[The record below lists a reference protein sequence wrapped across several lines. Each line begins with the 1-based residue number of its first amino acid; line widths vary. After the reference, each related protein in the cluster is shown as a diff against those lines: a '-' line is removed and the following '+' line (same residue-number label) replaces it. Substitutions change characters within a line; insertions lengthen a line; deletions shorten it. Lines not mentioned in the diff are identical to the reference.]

1 MIFILKRKTMKNNNN
16 INESILDDIKDLIL
30 NSDKELASDE
40 NYQKL
45 KKYFEPIINGVK
57 SSEEITTDVLI
68 PKTTTTDDE
77 FYKKILSCLGAE
89 PTKGNMAFFY
99 AWRQSEGGSAAN
111 NPFNTT
117 KKMPGAKIYKGNTHG
132 VKNYKSV
139 EDGIEAT
146 CKTLKLD
153 YYTDIV
159 DGLKNDVGLKK
170 LSRMSSLKKWGTGD
184 LLASVADGYLSG
196 NSPKPKDINK
206 GYYA

>member
-1 MIFILKRKTMKNNNN
+1 MKNNN

-57 SSEEITTDVLI
+57 SFVEKPTDVLI
-68 PKTTTTDDE
+68 PNTTTTDDE

-89 PTKGNMAFFY
+89 PTKGNMSFFY
-99 AWRQSEGGSAAN
+99 AWRQAEGGTAAN

-117 KKMPGAKIYKGNTHG
+117 MKMPGATIYKNNTHG

-146 CKTLKLD
+146 CKTLKLS

-159 DGLKNDVGLKK
+159 NGLKNDVGLKK
-170 LSRMSSLKKWGTGD
+170 LSRMNSIKTWGTSD

-196 NSPKPKDINK
+196 HSPKPKDINK

>member
-1 MIFILKRKTMKNNNN
+1 MIFILKRKTMKNNN

-89 PTKGNMAFFY
+89 PTKGNMSFFY
-99 AWRQSEGGSAAN
+99 AWRQAEGGTAAN

-117 KKMPGAKIYKGNTHG
+117 MKMPGATKYKDNTHG

-146 CKTLKLD
+146 CKTLKLN

-159 DGLKNDVGLKK
+159 NGLKNDVGLKK
-170 LSRMSSLKKWGTGD
+170 LSRMSSIKKWGTTS

-196 NSPKPKDINK
+196 HSPKPKDINK

>member
-1 MIFILKRKTMKNNNN
+1 MIFILKRKTMKNNN

-30 NSDKELASDE
+30 NSDKELASNE
-40 NYQKL
+40 TYQKL
-45 KKYFEPIINGVK
+45 KKFFEPIINGVK

-89 PTKGNMAFFY
+89 PTKGNMSFFY
-99 AWRQSEGGSAAN
+99 AWRQAEGGTAAN

-117 KKMPGAKIYKGNTHG
+117 MKMPGATKYKDNTHG

-139 EDGIEAT
+139 EQGIEAT
-146 CKTLKLD
+146 CKTLKLH

-170 LSRMSSLKKWGTGD
+170 LSRMSSIKTWGTGD
-184 LLASVADGYLSG
+184 LLSSVADGYLSG
-196 NSPKPKDINK
+196 HSPKPKDINK

>member
-1 MIFILKRKTMKNNNN
+1 MIFILKRKTMKNNN

-30 NSDKELASDE
+30 NSDKELSSDE

-45 KKYFEPIINGVK
+45 KKYFEPMINGVK
-57 SSEEITTDVLI
+57 SSEVITTDVLI

-89 PTKGNMAFFY
+89 PTKGNMSFFY
-99 AWRQSEGGSAAN
+99 AWRQAEGGTAAN

-117 KKMPGAKIYKGNTHG
+117 MKMPGATKYKDNTHG

-139 EDGIEAT
+139 EQGIEAT
-146 CKTLKLD
+146 CKTLKLH

-170 LSRMSSLKKWGTGD
+170 LSRMSSIKTWGTSN

>member
-1 MIFILKRKTMKNNNN
+1 MIFILKRKTMKNNN

-89 PTKGNMAFFY
+89 PTKGNMSFFY
-99 AWRQSEGGSAAN
+99 AWRQAEGGTAAN

-117 KKMPGAKIYKGNTHG
+117 MKMPGATKYKNNTHG

-146 CKTLKLD
+146 CKTLKLN

-159 DGLKNDVGLKK
+159 NGLKNDVGLKK
-170 LSRMSSLKKWGTGD
+170 LSRMSSIKKWGTTS

-196 NSPKPKDINK
+196 HSPKPKDINK

>member
-1 MIFILKRKTMKNNNN
+1 MIFILKRKTMKNNN

-89 PTKGNMAFFY
+89 PTKGNMSFFY
-99 AWRQSEGGSAAN
+99 AWRQAEGGTAAN

-117 KKMPGAKIYKGNTHG
+117 MKMPGATKYKDNTHG

-146 CKTLKLD
+146 CKTLKLH

-159 DGLKNDVGLKK
+159 NGLKNDVGLKK
-170 LSRMSSLKKWGTGD
+170 LSRMSSIKTWGTSN

>member
-1 MIFILKRKTMKNNNN
+1 MIFILKRKTMKNDN
-16 INESILDDIKDLIL
+16 INESTLDDIKDLIL

-57 SSEEITTDVLI
+57 SSVEKPTDVLI
-68 PKTTTTDDE
+68 PNTTTTDDE

-89 PTKGNMAFFY
+89 STKGNMAFFY
-99 AWRQSEGGSAAN
+99 AWRQAEGGTAAN

-117 KKMPGAKIYKGNTHG
+117 MKMPGATIYKNNTHG

-146 CKTLKLD
+146 CKTLKLH

-170 LSRMSSLKKWGTGD
+170 LSRMRSIKTWGTTD

-196 NSPKPKDINK
+196 HSPKPKDINK

>member
-1 MIFILKRKTMKNNNN
+1 MIFILKRKTMKNNN

-89 PTKGNMAFFY
+89 PTKGNMSFFY
-99 AWRQSEGGSAAN
+99 AWRQAEGGTAAN

-117 KKMPGAKIYKGNTHG
+117 MKMPGATKYKDNTHG

-139 EDGIEAT
+139 EQGIEAT
-146 CKTLKLD
+146 CKTLKLH

-170 LSRMSSLKKWGTGD
+170 LSRMSSIKTWGTSN

>member
-1 MIFILKRKTMKNNNN
+1 
-16 INESILDDIKDLIL
+16 
-30 NSDKELASDE
+30 
-40 NYQKL
+40 
-45 KKYFEPIINGVK
+45 
-57 SSEEITTDVLI
+57 LI

-89 PTKGNMAFFY
+89 PTKGNMSFFY
-99 AWRQSEGGSAAN
+99 AWRQAEGGTAAN

-117 KKMPGAKIYKGNTHG
+117 MKMPGATKYKDNTHG

-146 CKTLKLD
+146 CKTLKLR

-170 LSRMSSLKKWGTGD
+170 LSRMSSLKIWGTGD
-184 LLASVADGYLSG
+184 LLASVADGYLKG